1 MEEIYHTFKPSF
13 VTHHKKKH
21 AEVEFRLGKVH
32 GNRFDSDVGKAQFD
46 RMVVALEKYKGWES
60 IENCEYDVYSG
71 ADNFRTTIFEED
83 DRRESIVKKRL
94 VNKNYKT
101 KGMPF
106 DVRMSISTEVPAEE
120 TGDEEYEATFHKKRK
135 SYVRKGLRIDMTEV
149 TGDAQDIDAENST
162 QYQVEFEI
170 MDPTNTD
177 EGHQFRNHVQK
188 VGDLMKCVS

>member
-13 VTHHKKKH
+13 ITHRKKKH

-32 GNRFDSDVGKAQFD
+32 GNRFDSDVGKVYFG
-46 RMVVALEKYKGWES
+46 RMTVALEKYKGWES
-60 IENCEYDVYSG
+60 TENCEYDVYSG

-120 TGDEEYEATFHKKRK
+120 TGDEVYETTFHKKRK
-135 SYVRKGLRIDMTEV
+135 SYIRKGLRIDMTEV

-170 MDPTNTD
+170 MDPANTG
-177 EGHQFRNHVQK
+177 EGNQFRNHVQK
-188 VGDLMKCVS
+188 VGDLMKCIS